1 MRISKLIPTGM
12 YDTNKHRLSMERAYL
27 RYLFKP
33 WLVNDM
39 WRLNIS
45 LMMSLILSAVVV
57 PSIKAQP
64 ILKHAEKVDRNT
76 VYGMYSGLALL
87 MDVYFPSNPN
97 GYGIVQISGSGWN
110 RPLKYDATMLNHQ
123 PHVRSEAE
131 PLLQAGYT
139 IFSLNHRASPRFQ
152 YPAQVADVQRA
163 VRYIR
168 FHAKRYGIHA
178 DQIGAIGGSS
188 GGHLVSMLGLLNGDE
203 NRPDQDPVNRV
214 DAKVQCVIACETPSD
229 FLEYDGGDHFLGVR
243 LKERQRP
250 HTIEY
255 HIALDASPVSH
266 ISPDDPPML
275 LVHGDAD
282 EDVPFSLSESMFQK
296 LQDKGVKTQLIRVR
310 GGQHAFQFFDKKP
323 ADLDETYVKW
333 MNRHLQKNRN

>member
-1 MRISKLIPTGM
+1 
-12 YDTNKHRLSMERAYL
+12 
-27 RYLFKP
+27 
-33 WLVNDM
+33 
-39 WRLNIS
+39 
-45 LMMSLILSAVVV
+45 MMMGLILAVVAV
-57 PSIKAQP
+57 PSLTAQP
-64 ILKHAEKVDRNT
+64 VLKHAEKVDRNT

-87 MDVYFPSNPN
+87 MDVYYPSNPN

-333 MNRHLQKNRN
+333 MNKYLRKKKY